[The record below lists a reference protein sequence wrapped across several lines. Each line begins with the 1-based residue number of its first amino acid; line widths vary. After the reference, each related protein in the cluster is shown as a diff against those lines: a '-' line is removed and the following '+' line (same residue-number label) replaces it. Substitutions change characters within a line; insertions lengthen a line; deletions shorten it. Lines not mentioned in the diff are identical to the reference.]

1 MKENL
6 ESKDIVII
14 GAGPAGLS
22 AAIYAFRSNKN
33 LALIEHQLIG
43 GQLNLTSLIENYPG
57 FPGGISGMEL
67 ALRFKSQLQE
77 MDIETINAKVESVK
91 EDDEFFIVDAAK
103 SQFKAKVII
112 IATGATPKKIG
123 IPNEDKF
130 IGSGVSFCATC
141 DGPLYKNKKV
151 MVVGGGDTA
160 LEEALFLTKFARKV
174 FLMHRRD
181 KFRAEDIL
189 RQRVKENEKIEILY
203 NYTPIE
209 IIGDDKVKAIKIKN
223 EKTNESKEVDVD
235 GVFIFVGLQ
244 PNSGVVKN
252 LVRTDDNGFIIT
264 DTDMQTS
271 KRGIFA
277 AGDVRSKKF
286 RQVLLACSEGA
297 QAALSASKYID
308 EDLA

>member
-33 LALIEHQLIG
+33 SALIEHQLIG

-67 ALRFKSQLQE
+67 ALKFKSQLQE

-91 EDDEFFIVDAAK
+91 EDGEFFIVDAAK

-151 MVVGGGDTA
+151 MVVGGGDVA
-160 LEEALFLTKFARKV
+160 LEEALFLANFARKV

-189 RQRVKENEKIEILY
+189 QEAKSFYSHL
-203 NYTPIE
+203 PITVLGF
-209 IIGDDKVKAIKIKN
+209 I
-223 EKTNESKEVDVD
+223 
-235 GVFIFVGLQ
+235 FIFVGMFSCMIIVNLYDANTFGWQ
-244 PNSGVVKN
+244 NKFGKN
-252 LVRTDDNGFIIT
+252 AIKT
-264 DTDMQTS
+264 
-271 KRGIFA
+271 K
-277 AGDVRSKKF
+277 
-286 RQVLLACSEGA
+286 
-297 QAALSASKYID
+297 
-308 EDLA
+308 